1 MKDTRWRTWEIIG
14 LFWTL
19 AAGNLLHFVY
29 DWTGS
34 SVAAALFSAVNEST
48 WEHMKLLAVPWILFS
63 LVEYIVLRSGG
74 IAGPRAVGLLV
85 GLAAIPLL
93 FYGYKGVVGQGN
105 MIVDILIFQV
115 SVLLSFWVSWSLQKR
130 RRLSGAG
137 WTVLGLLVLLGVVLW
152 MGRRKLGAFA
162 RAAEE
167 APRKAKLPSRESLND
182 WAVKGRLWRLLHKD
196 GRQGPR
202 GNDCMSWENPDG
214 PAESARAP
222 Q

>member
-115 SVLLSFWVSWSLQKR
+115 SVQLSFWASWSLQKR

-137 WTVLGLLVLLGVVLW
+137 WTVLGLLVLLGV
-152 MGRRKLGAFA
+152 
-162 RAAEE
+162 
-167 APRKAKLPSRESLND
+167 
-182 WAVKGRLWRLLHKD
+182 WALFLLFTF
-196 GRQGPR
+196 
-202 GNDCMSWENPDG
+202 
-214 PAESARAP
+214 RAP
-222 Q
+222 DLAVFVDPLTGMRGIG

>member
-1 MKDTRWRTWEIIG
+1 MKDTRWRTWEIIS

-85 GLAAIPLL
+85 
-93 FYGYKGVVGQGN
+93 
-105 MIVDILIFQV
+105 
-115 SVLLSFWVSWSLQKR
+115 
-130 RRLSGAG
+130 
-137 WTVLGLLVLLGVVLW
+137 LLGV
-152 MGRRKLGAFA
+152 
-162 RAAEE
+162 
-167 APRKAKLPSRESLND
+167 
-182 WAVKGRLWRLLHKD
+182 WALFLLFTFRTPD
-196 GRQGPR
+196 LAVFVDPLTGMR
-202 GNDCMSWENPDG
+202 GIG
-214 PAESARAP
+214 
-222 Q
+222 

>member
-85 GLAAIPLL
+85 GLTAIPLL

-130 RRLSGAG
+130 RRSAARAGRCWACWCAWGCGHCSCCHLPGAGSGGVCRSPDGDEGHRLTEAGKLNCGICPMTLSGG
-137 WTVLGLLVLLGVVLW
+137 
-152 MGRRKLGAFA
+152 
-162 RAAEE
+162 
-167 APRKAKLPSRESLND
+167 
-182 WAVKGRLWRLLHKD
+182 
-196 GRQGPR
+196 
-202 GNDCMSWENPDG
+202 
-214 PAESARAP
+214 
-222 Q
+222 

>member
-130 RRLSGAG
+130 RRLDGAG
-137 WTVLGLLVLLGVVLW
+137 PAGAAGGVGTVPAVHLPGAGFGGVCRSPDGDEGHRLTEA
-152 MGRRKLGAFA
+152 GKLNCGIC
-162 RAAEE
+162 
-167 APRKAKLPSRESLND
+167 PMTLS
-182 WAVKGRLWRLLHKD
+182 G
-196 GRQGPR
+196 GPR
-202 GNDCMSWENPDG
+202 PPVLS
-214 PAESARAP
+214 
-222 Q
+222 

>member
-1 MKDTRWRTWEIIG
+1 MRKIIQNDKGGIGMKDTRWRTWEIIS

-85 GLAAIPLL
+85 GLTAIPLL

-137 WTVLGLLVLLGVVLW
+137 WTVLGLLVLLGV
-152 MGRRKLGAFA
+152 
-162 RAAEE
+162 
-167 APRKAKLPSRESLND
+167 
-182 WAVKGRLWRLLHKD
+182 WALFLLFTF
-196 GRQGPR
+196 
-202 GNDCMSWENPDG
+202 
-214 PAESARAP
+214 RAP
-222 Q
+222 DLAVFVDPLTGMRCIG

>member
-1 MKDTRWRTWEIIG
+1 MKDTRWRTWEIIS

-115 SVLLSFWVSWSLQKR
+115 SVLLSFWASWSLQKR

-137 WTVLGLLVLLGVVLW
+137 WTVLGLLVLLGV
-152 MGRRKLGAFA
+152 
-162 RAAEE
+162 
-167 APRKAKLPSRESLND
+167 
-182 WAVKGRLWRLLHKD
+182 WALFLLFTF
-196 GRQGPR
+196 
-202 GNDCMSWENPDG
+202 
-214 PAESARAP
+214 RAP
-222 Q
+222 DLAVFVDPLTGMRGIG

>member
-1 MKDTRWRTWEIIG
+1 MRKIIQNDKGGIGMKGTRWRTWEIIS

-137 WTVLGLLVLLGVVLW
+137 WTVLGLLVLLGV
-152 MGRRKLGAFA
+152 
-162 RAAEE
+162 
-167 APRKAKLPSRESLND
+167 
-182 WAVKGRLWRLLHKD
+182 WALFLLFTF
-196 GRQGPR
+196 
-202 GNDCMSWENPDG
+202 
-214 PAESARAP
+214 RAP
-222 Q
+222 DLAVFVDPLTGMRGIG